1 MGCKI
6 FVPSIFTCFFM
17 MYRSSAIFAML
28 LVVFCNAS
36 SQKLV
41 VTHSGYRI
49 NGDIVTDSNIV
60 KLLAPYKD
68 SINKTMTA
76 VIGFSTDGLTKK
88 QPESGLGN
96 FMADAMRQMATEKF
110 NANVHAAFINYGGIR
125 SYLPKGNITIGS
137 IFEIMPFDN
146 LIVLQDIKGDSL
158 LSFINAIAEKN
169 GWPISGITFSI
180 KDRKAINIMVD
191 GKPLEV
197 KATYTIAN
205 SDYIANG
212 GDNIKM
218 LKPFSQKNIGYLFR
232 DALIAYTQSLTEKGQ
247 SIDVKTEK
255 RIVYAR

>member
-1 MGCKI
+1 M
-6 FVPSIFTCFFM
+6 
-17 MYRSSAIFAML
+17 
-28 LVVFCNAS
+28 
-36 SQKLV
+36 
-41 VTHSGYRI
+41 
-49 NGDIVTDSNIV
+49 
-60 KLLAPYKD
+60 
-68 SINKTMTA
+68 
-76 VIGFSTDGLTKK
+76 
-88 QPESGLGN
+88 
-96 FMADAMRQMATEKF
+96 
-110 NANVHAAFINYGGIR
+110 
-125 SYLPKGNITIGS
+125 
-137 IFEIMPFDN
+137 MPFDN

-169 GWPISGITFSI
+169 GWPISGITFNI

-197 KATYTIAN
+197 TATYTIAN

-218 LKPFSQKNIGYLFR
+218 LKSFPQKNIGYLLR